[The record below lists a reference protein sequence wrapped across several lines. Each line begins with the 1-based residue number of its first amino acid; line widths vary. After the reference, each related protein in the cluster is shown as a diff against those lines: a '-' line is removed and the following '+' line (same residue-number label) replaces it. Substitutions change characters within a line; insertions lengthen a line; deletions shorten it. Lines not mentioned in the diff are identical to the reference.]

1 MWVWEGITRPL
12 QVNLHRSKTKGTA
25 RHAYDKSIRTLD
37 TVSIANIIINKSS
50 LPDNNLWCHLQRKH
64 VKSADLNFTL
74 TPNTALDVNPSA
86 INARLRRSTRR
97 MSYAW
102 RARTKSR
109 EKRRERVFRWCRS
122 NNKCNRVGEF
132 LVTLNPEMQEDWP
145 LIISQLRSRVS
156 VRLVVKRASLRH
168 WIVTYSVKCATNA
181 TAWSILLISF
191 SQSKA
196 PILDRSR

>member
-1 MWVWEGITRPL
+1 MIWVWEGITIPL
-12 QVNLHRSKTKGTA
+12 QANLHRSKTKDTA

-97 MSYAW
+97 MSYA
-102 RARTKSR
+102 
-109 EKRRERVFRWCRS
+109 
-122 NNKCNRVGEF
+122 
-132 LVTLNPEMQEDWP
+132 
-145 LIISQLRSRVS
+145 
-156 VRLVVKRASLRH
+156 
-168 WIVTYSVKCATNA
+168 
-181 TAWSILLISF
+181 
-191 SQSKA
+191 
-196 PILDRSR
+196 